1 MNIKDLLKLM
11 ADGYMYRAKLADYK
25 EDYVLESLYK
35 EAAGD
40 LREAASI
47 INSVEKAEAGL

>member
-11 ADGYMYRAKLADYK
+11 ADGYIHRAKLAEYK